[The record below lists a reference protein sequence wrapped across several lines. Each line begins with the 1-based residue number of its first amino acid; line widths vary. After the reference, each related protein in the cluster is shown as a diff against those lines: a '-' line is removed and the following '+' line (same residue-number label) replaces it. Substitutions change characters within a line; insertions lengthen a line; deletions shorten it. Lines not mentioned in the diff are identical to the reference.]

1 MIKLIDK
8 LPKINKESVAVAKI
22 ECTFCAYGN
31 YPKIALFWQQEN
43 ENGEIVALFSLLDGN
58 LTVFA
63 KEVNEELRL
72 FLKALSPDTVFAEAE
87 TAESLGIKGEKVN
100 VVRFFGSGNF
110 EPQQNADLKR
120 IFALFKKEF
129 KLNGDEFIAD
139 LSHRLRHAAAFCV
152 LKEKGAAVVQ
162 TAGENALIT
171 GICVENEGRKVGLG
185 SEILGDIKNSFS
197 GTVYACCKDSVLPF
211 YLKNSF
217 EKTDTAIIGRI

>member
-22 ECTFCAYGN
+22 ECTFCAYGK

-43 ENGEIVALFSLLDGN
+43 ENGEITALFSLLDGN

-120 IFALFKKEF
+120 IFK
-129 KLNGDEFIAD
+129 
-139 LSHRLRHAAAFCV
+139 V
-152 LKEKGAAVVQ
+152 KG
-162 TAGENALIT
+162 
-171 GICVENEGRKVGLG
+171 
-185 SEILGDIKNSFS
+185 
-197 GTVYACCKDSVLPF
+197 
-211 YLKNSF
+211 
-217 EKTDTAIIGRI
+217 